1 MEKGAAPPAHAQARL
16 HIDRVAAVL
25 RARTVLLAVRTAPV
39 GACRLLST
47 VDNAR
52 SLVIIFS
59 SYLHHCLRLHK
70 PGAIGAPEG
79 RPPYRRT
86 MAERRSGRGV
96 LVHCSL
102 MSIK

>member
-1 MEKGAAPPAHAQARL
+1 MEKGAAGPRAGASAHRP
-16 HIDRVAAVL
+16 RSG
-25 RARTVLLAVRTAPV
+25 RTVGPTAVRTAPV

-52 SLVIIFS
+52 SLVIICS

-79 RPPYRRT
+79 RLI
-86 MAERRSGRGV
+86 EELWLSEEVGEV
-96 LVHCSL
+96 CS
-102 MSIK
+102 